1 MFRRRWRK
9 PNAQADNNNFL
20 IIWLKIKSSLDEFKG
35 KPRFLSSGCFTSSTD
50 RLGISN
56 HNIHRRLWRSKRL
69 CKRSKRYFR
78 RFFYSIQWLAPT
90 ELMRRKLK
98 NNDNYLDDSWT
109 KLLVRLNFVSYLVV
123 DSLPLSYSYCV
134 SFPDCSVGHEHIKES
149 SDAGSRSISHHQII
163 NEWIRG
169 NGFLVHKLIWW
180 LWNDISLWQ

>member
-98 NNDNYLDDSWT
+98 KWQLPGWFVDQITCQVEFCFLFGRRFPSAFLFLLCFFSWLFRWPRTYQGIQRCGIQINFSSSNY
-109 KLLVRLNFVSYLVV
+109 
-123 DSLPLSYSYCV
+123 
-134 SFPDCSVGHEHIKES
+134 
-149 SDAGSRSISHHQII
+149 
-163 NEWIRG
+163 
-169 NGFLVHKLIWW
+169 
-180 LWNDISLWQ
+180 